1 MAEAIIKFIERIL
14 SPFWLLGPIF
24 DKELRVSSRRRR
36 NYVLRF
42 AYISLLSAI
51 LFFVWAEVVQT
62 SGYSLFQASRMAHA
76 GQSIISFIVWFQFC
90 ATQIIA
96 VIMLSTSISDEIYN
110 KTLGLLMTT
119 PINSFQIVMG
129 KLLSKL
135 LQLILLLVISL
146 PLLAVIRIFGG
157 VPWNYIISSLCLTL
171 ATIIFIGSLSLFFS
185 IFSQRAYVVIIVTI
199 ISLIVIFAVIPLIG
213 SALFELLK
221 WNRYV
226 DRNTYYSII
235 TQPNPYIQMYV
246 VMIKL
251 LEPNMRGVPFY
262 SWQLNCGILA
272 VSSIIILL
280 VSTIL
285 VRRIAL
291 RQATGQL
298 IFSPS
303 RKRNKEQNK
312 VSGTI
317 GSYENIRTVKDPP
330 VMWKEMRL
338 PLFGRHKIIAG
349 ICIFLVLSLLF
360 FIYWLCARERA
371 LDDSDTHTIFAV
383 VFLLLGIV
391 FTVILTSTGITTE
404 KEARS
409 WPILL
414 TTTLDDRQILFG
426 KYIGTLRRLLPV
438 WILLFAHVII
448 FSLDGKINPVAV
460 IQIMILVAWIVTFLF
475 CTGVYFSSRFKHT
488 TTAVIVNMIFA
499 AAIWV
504 FIPILLFVLD
514 QFLHVGNME
523 KYAETYSDTN
533 PFLHAV
539 VIINA
544 NTGASGGN
552 YTWASFHA
560 NAFMSTI
567 WMLACLAGY
576 TFVGLLFAWR
586 AKCRFRKNIF

>member
-1 MAEAIIKFIERIL
+1 MKYVWRIL
-14 SPFWLLGPIF
+14 SPLWLLGPIF

-42 AYISLLSAI
+42 TYIALLSTI
-51 LFFVWAEVVQT
+51 LFFFWANVVKT
-62 SGYSLFQASRMAHA
+62 SGYSLYQASRMARA

-135 LQLILLLVISL
+135 LQLILLMVISL
-146 PLLAVIRIFGG
+146 PLLAVVRVFGG

-171 ATIIFIGSLSLFFS
+171 VTVIFIGSLSLFFS

-199 ISLIVIFAVIPLIG
+199 INLIVIFAVIPLI
-213 SALFELLK
+213 
-221 WNRYV
+221 
-226 DRNTYYSII
+226 SIAI
-235 TQPNPYIQMYV
+235 FGLMHWSKVIVEKTFLAVILQPNPYVQMYINMV
-246 VMIKL
+246 KL
-251 LEPNMRGVPFY
+251 LEPNSAGRIPFF

-272 VSSIIILL
+272 AASLCILL
-280 VSTIL
+280 FSTIL

-298 IFSPS
+298 LFSQPK
-303 RKRNKEQNK
+303 KRNKWEK
-312 VSGTI
+312 YGVPSREPYI
-317 GSYENIRTVKDPP
+317 KIRTVKDPP
-330 VMWKEMRL
+330 VIWKELRMPML
-338 PLFGRHKIIAG
+338 GRHKIFAS

-360 FIYWLCARERA
+360 FIYWMCARERA
-371 LDDSDTHTIFAV
+371 LDDRDIHTLFVIA
-383 VFLLLGIV
+383 FLILGII

-426 KYIGTLRRLLPV
+426 KYVGTLRRLMPV
-438 WILLFAHVII
+438 WILLLAHVVI
-448 FSLDGKINPVAV
+448 FSLGGIINPLAV
-460 IQIMILVAWIVTFLF
+460 IQITILIAWIVTFLF

-488 TTAVIVNMIFA
+488 TTAVIVNFIFA
-499 AAIWV
+499 AVIWIFV
-504 FIPILLFVLD
+504 PLLLFVLD
-514 QFLHVGNME
+514 QFVHITDLTG
-523 KYAETYSDTN
+523 YAEAYMDTN

-539 VIINA
+539 VIIGA
-544 NTGASGGN
+544 NTNTSTGN
-552 YTWASFHA
+552 YDWTSFHA
-560 NAFMSTI
+560 NPFMSTI

-576 TFVGLLFAWR
+576 TLLGLVFAWR

>member
-1 MAEAIIKFIERIL
+1 MKYVWRIL
-14 SPFWLLGPIF
+14 SPLWLLGPIF

-42 AYISLLSAI
+42 TYIALLSTI
-51 LFFVWAEVVQT
+51 LFFFWANVVKT
-62 SGYSLFQASRMAHA
+62 SGYSLYQASRMARA

-135 LQLILLLVISL
+135 LQLILLMVISL
-146 PLLAVIRIFGG
+146 PLLAVVRVFGG

-171 ATIIFIGSLSLFFS
+171 VTVIFIGSLSLFFS

-199 ISLIVIFAVIPLIG
+199 ITLIVIFAVIPLI
-213 SALFELLK
+213 
-221 WNRYV
+221 
-226 DRNTYYSII
+226 SIAI
-235 TQPNPYIQMYV
+235 FGLMHWSKVIVEKTFLAVILQPNPYVQMYINMV
-246 VMIKL
+246 KL
-251 LEPNMRGVPFY
+251 LEPNSAGRIPFF

-272 VSSIIILL
+272 AASLCILL
-280 VSTIL
+280 FSTIL

-298 IFSPS
+298 LFSQPK
-303 RKRNKEQNK
+303 KRNKWEK
-312 VSGTI
+312 YGVPSREPYI
-317 GSYENIRTVKDPP
+317 KIRTVKDPP
-330 VMWKEMRL
+330 VIWKELRMPML
-338 PLFGRHKIIAG
+338 GRHKIFAS

-360 FIYWLCARERA
+360 FIYWMCARERA
-371 LDDSDTHTIFAV
+371 LDDRDIHTLFVIA
-383 VFLLLGIV
+383 FLILGII

-426 KYIGTLRRLLPV
+426 KYVGTLRRLMPV
-438 WILLFAHVII
+438 WILLLAHVVI
-448 FSLDGKINPVAV
+448 FSLGGIINPLAV
-460 IQIMILVAWIVTFLF
+460 IQITILIAWIVTFLF

-488 TTAVIVNMIFA
+488 TTAVIVNFIFA
-499 AAIWV
+499 AVIWIFV
-504 FIPILLFVLD
+504 PLLLFVLD
-514 QFLHVGNME
+514 QFVHITDLTG
-523 KYAETYSDTN
+523 YAEAYMDTN

-539 VIINA
+539 VIIGA
-544 NTGASGGN
+544 NTNTSTGN
-552 YTWASFHA
+552 YDWTSFHA
-560 NAFMSTI
+560 NPFMSTI

-576 TFVGLLFAWR
+576 TFLGLIFAWR
-586 AKCRFRKNIF
+586 AKCRFRKNIW